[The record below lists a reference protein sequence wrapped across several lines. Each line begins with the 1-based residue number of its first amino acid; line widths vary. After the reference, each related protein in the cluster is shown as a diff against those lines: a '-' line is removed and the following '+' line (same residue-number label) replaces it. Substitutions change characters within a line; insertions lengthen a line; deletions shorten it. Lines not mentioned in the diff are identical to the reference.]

1 MSKILQTARHVFADE
16 SAAIVQMGERL
27 DASFEQAVLL
37 LLQCEGRVVV
47 TGIGKSGAIGRKI
60 ASTFASTGTPA
71 LFLHASEGLHG
82 DLGMVAPGDVL
93 VALSYS
99 GRTDDLLAILPVV
112 KSMQI
117 PVIALT
123 GNTQS
128 FLADH
133 ADAVLDVSV
142 SKEACPL
149 NLAPTSSTTAALAMG
164 DALAV
169 CAMHQRQFSSEDFAR
184 FHPGGTLGR
193 GLTLRVGELM
203 RTGARLAVLPENAN
217 VRDAMRAITE
227 AVTGAAV
234 IVDNAGNLS
243 GYLTDGDVRRLLVH
257 SENANDLLGQNVA
270 QIMTRSPLAFSPDQ
284 LALDAMRSLQE
295 RGVDDAPVVDEN
307 NVPVGLLD
315 VQELLRAGLM

>member
-1 MSKILQTARHVFADE
+1 MTDILQTARQLLIDE
-16 SAAIVQMGERL
+16 TVAITQMGERL
-27 DASFEQAVLL
+27 DASFEQAVNLIL
-37 LLQCEGRVVV
+37 KCSGRVVV
-47 TGIGKSGAIGRKI
+47 TGVGKSGAIGRKM
-60 ASTFASTGTPA
+60 ASTFASTGTPS
-71 LFLHASEGLHG
+71 LFLQASEGLHG

-112 KSMQI
+112 KSMGV

-123 GNTQS
+123 GNMQS

-142 SKEACPL
+142 SKEACTL
-149 NLAPTSSTTAALAMG
+149 NLAPTSSTTATLAMG
-164 DALAV
+164 DALAICV
-169 CAMHQRQFSSEDFAR
+169 MNQRKFSSEDFAR

-193 GLTLRVGELM
+193 GLTLRVGDLM
-203 RTGARLAVLPENAN
+203 RTGARLAVLEENIS

-227 AVTGAAV
+227 AVTGAAI
-234 IVDNAGNLS
+234 IVDRDGKLS

-257 SENANDLLGQNVA
+257 SQNADELLRQDVA
-270 QIMTRSPLAFSPDQ
+270 RMMTRAPLAFSPDQ
-284 LALDAMRSLQE
+284 LALEAMRSLQE

-307 NVPVGLLD
+307 NMPVGLLD

>member
-1 MSKILQTARHVFADE
+1 MSDLLHTARQVFADE
-16 SAAIVQMGERL
+16 SAAILQMSERL
-27 DASFEQAVLL
+27 GSSFERAVQL
-37 LLQCEGRVVV
+37 LLQCKGRVVV
-47 TGIGKSGAIGRKI
+47 TGIGKSGAIGRKL
-60 ASTFASTGTPA
+60 ASTLASTGTPA
-71 LFLHASEGLHG
+71 LFLHAGEGLHG

-93 VALSYS
+93 IALSYS
-99 GRTDDLLAILPVV
+99 GRTDDLIAILPVI
-112 KSMQI
+112 KSMGV

-123 GNTQS
+123 GNAQS

-133 ADAVLDVSV
+133 ADAVLDVAV
-142 SKEACPL
+142 TKEACSL

-164 DALAV
+164 DALAICV
-169 CAMHQRQFSSEDFAR
+169 MNARRFSSEDFAR

-193 GLTLRVGELM
+193 GLTLRVADLM
-203 RTGARLAVLPENAN
+203 RTGSRLAVLQEDISLREAL
-217 VRDAMRAITE
+217 RAITE

-234 IVDNAGNLS
+234 IVDKEGKLS

-257 SENANDLLGQNVA
+257 SENADELLQQKVA
-270 QIMTRSPLAFSPDQ
+270 TMMTRSPLSVSPDQ
-284 LALDAMRSLQE
+284 LALNAMRSLQE

>member
-1 MSKILQTARHVFADE
+1 MSKILQTARQVFADE

-27 DASFEQAVLL
+27 DASFEQAVQL
-37 LLQCEGRVVV
+37 LLQCNGRVVV

-169 CAMHQRQFSSEDFAR
+169 CAMHQRKFSSEDFAR